1 MTMYDYIMNRPDN
14 NSPSV
19 ALFKAT
25 RQIRNNFEL
34 DDRIKSYIDKAI
46 AERLKVQVE
55 NQASPVIKQLDQEL
69 KALLNGK

>member
-1 MTMYDYIMNRPDN
+1 MTLYDYIMNKPDN

-25 RQIRNNFEL
+25 RQIKNNFEL
-34 DDRIKSYIDKAI
+34 DDRIKRYIDKAI

-69 KALLNGK
+69 KSLLNGK

>member
-25 RQIRNNFEL
+25 RQIKNSFDL
-34 DDRIKSYIDKAI
+34 DGRIKNYIDKAI

-55 NQASPVIKQLDQEL
+55 NQASPAIKQLEQEIKNFL
-69 KALLNGK
+69 SGK